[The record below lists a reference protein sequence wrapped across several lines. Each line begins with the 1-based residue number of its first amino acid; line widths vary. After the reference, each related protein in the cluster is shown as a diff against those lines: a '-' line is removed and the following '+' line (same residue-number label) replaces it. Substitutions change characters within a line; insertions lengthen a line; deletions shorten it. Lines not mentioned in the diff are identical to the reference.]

1 MCVENR
7 IGGKFFSQSGRAPPN
22 ETNRQEEKPNGT
34 ENGIFMIKYEI
45 LYSMFSRSR
54 NVGAAFPFFFL
65 LLPPLCRNKRVRRT
79 HMYVRER
86 KKVDFYK
93 RKHMHIYSGSELW
106 EQWLGGKGG
115 GEGGY
120 VLEWKKI
127 IFYYYFIHYVYPHT

>member
-1 MCVENR
+1 
-7 IGGKFFSQSGRAPPN
+7 
-22 ETNRQEEKPNGT
+22 
-34 ENGIFMIKYEI
+34 
-45 LYSMFSRSR
+45 
-54 NVGAAFPFFFL
+54 
-65 LLPPLCRNKRVRRT
+65 
-79 HMYVRER
+79 MYVRER